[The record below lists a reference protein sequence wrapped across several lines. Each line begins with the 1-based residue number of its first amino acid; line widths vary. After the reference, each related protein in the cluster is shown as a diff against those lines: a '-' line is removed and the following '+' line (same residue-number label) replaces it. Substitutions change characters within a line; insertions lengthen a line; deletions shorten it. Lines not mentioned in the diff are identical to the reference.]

1 MKFVALRECTLA
13 PYVNISVRY
22 AQQPGLW
29 SQLEQSRCEWCDA
42 NILLIWSVDVLAEG
56 GAAAQYCSIC
66 N

>member
-22 AQQPGLW
+22 AQQPELW

-42 NILLIWSVDVLAEG
+42 NILLIWSVDV
-56 GAAAQYCSIC
+56 
-66 N
+66 